1 MDAALCMVLGYFT
14 GTVNP
19 AYLFGKLRGFDIRE
33 RGSGNAGA
41 SNAVLMMGKAVGALC
56 ALFDV
61 LKAYFAYKAA
71 KALFPAL
78 QIAGILSG
86 AACILGHIFPIWMEF
101 RGGKGLACLYGVFL
115 GCSWKLFC
123 VMVLFAV
130 AVALTVDYICALAIS
145 ASVLLPVLY
154 WFGGGET
161 LGVIALSVV
170 TAVMLLKHTENL
182 KRIRRGE
189 EVRVSYLWNKEKEL
203 ERLKMNAGQN

>member
-1 MDAALCMVLGYFT
+1 M
-14 GTVNP
+14 
-19 AYLFGKLRGFDIRE
+19 
-33 RGSGNAGA
+33 
-41 SNAVLMMGKAVGALC
+41 
-56 ALFDV
+56 
-61 LKAYFAYKAA
+61 
-71 KALFPAL
+71 
-78 QIAGILSG
+78 
-86 AACILGHIFPIWMEF
+86 
-101 RGGKGLACLYGVFL
+101 
-115 GCSWKLFC
+115 
-123 VMVLFAV
+123 
-130 AVALTVDYICALAIS
+130 AVALTVDYICAVAIS